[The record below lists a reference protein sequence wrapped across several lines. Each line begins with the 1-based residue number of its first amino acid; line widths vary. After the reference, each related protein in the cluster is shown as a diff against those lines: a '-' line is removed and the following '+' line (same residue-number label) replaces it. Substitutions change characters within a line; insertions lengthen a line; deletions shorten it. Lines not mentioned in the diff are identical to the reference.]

1 MAWWSRTGGLQQQD
15 EPKKSVPKG
24 IWTKCDKCAATL
36 YGPELGE
43 NAGVCMHCGHHLRLP
58 TEARIALMLDDDSF
72 AERDQGLEAS
82 DPLGFRVDGKRY
94 RDQIK
99 ATIKKVGPTDA
110 FRCGSATIGGFPVE
124 VGFFVFEFMG
134 GSMGSV
140 VGEKITRQF
149 ERAIERRVPAVLFS
163 ASGGARMQEG
173 VLSLMQMA
181 KTSAARSRMR
191 EAKVP
196 YISVL
201 LHPTT
206 GGVAA
211 SVAML
216 GDVIVAEPD
225 ALIGFAGPRVIE
237 QTIRQQLPPGFQRS
251 EFLLEHGMVDM
262 VVPRKELKLTIAR
275 MLGWFSGQGMPASAR
290 AGSQGEADAAPD
302 GDRGGAVSGN
312 GTAGNGAHPEPPSA
326 DDIEA
331 EAEELED
338 EGA

>member
-1 MAWWSRTGGLQQQD
+1 MAWWSRTQGLAA

-24 IWTKCDKCAATL
+24 IWIKCERCNATL
-36 YGPELGE
+36 YEADLDA
-43 NAGVCMHCGHHLRLP
+43 NHRMCTSCHHHFRMP
-58 TEARIALMLDDDSF
+58 TEARIAHSVDPGSWQEQDR
-72 AERDQGLEAS
+72 ELES
-82 DPLGFRVDGKRY
+82 GDPLGFRVDGKKY
-94 RDQIK
+94 VDQVK
-99 ATIKKVGPTDA
+99 STTRKVGAGDA
-110 FRCGSATIGGFPVE
+110 YRAGSATIGGIPVE

-140 VGEKITRQF
+140 VGEKITRQL
-149 ERAIERRVPAVLFS
+149 ERALAHRRPAVMFC

-181 KTSAARSRMR
+181 KTSAARSRLR
-191 EAKVP
+191 EARVP

-216 GDVIVAEPD
+216 GDIIVAEPD

-251 EFLLEHGMVDM
+251 EFLLEHGMVDL
-262 VVPRKELKLTIAR
+262 VVSRNDLKATLARTLRWFERGREPERKTGVVTDELHEL
-275 MLGWFSGQGMPASAR
+275 PAT
-290 AGSQGEADAAPD
+290 D
-302 GDRGGAVSGN
+302 
-312 GTAGNGAHPEPPSA
+312 
-326 DDIEA
+326 
-331 EAEELED
+331 
-338 EGA
+338 

>member
-1 MAWWSRTGGLQQQD
+1 MAWWSRTQGLAA

-24 IWTKCDKCAATL
+24 IWIKCERCNATL
-36 YGPELGE
+36 YEADLD
-43 NAGVCMHCGHHLRLP
+43 AADRVCTGCQHHFRMS
-58 TEARIALMLDDDSF
+58 TEARIAHSIDPGTWQEHDR
-72 AERDQGLEAS
+72 ELES
-82 DPLGFRVDGKRY
+82 GDPLGFRVDGKKY
-94 RDQIK
+94 VDQVK
-99 ATIKKVGPTDA
+99 SALKKVGAGDA
-110 FRCGSATIGGFPVE
+110 YRAGTATVGGIGVE

-149 ERAIERRVPAVLFS
+149 ERAVLSRRPAIMFC

-216 GDVIVAEPD
+216 GDIIIAEPD

-251 EFLLEHGMVDM
+251 EFLLEHGMVDL
-262 VVPRKELKLTIAR
+262 VVARKDLKSTLAR
-275 MLGWFSGQGMPASAR
+275 SLRWFERGREPERRTGMLGDVVDLPV
-290 AGSQGEADAAPD
+290 E
-302 GDRGGAVSGN
+302 
-312 GTAGNGAHPEPPSA
+312 
-326 DDIEA
+326 
-331 EAEELED
+331 
-338 EGA
+338 

>member
-1 MAWWSRTGGLQQQD
+1 MAWWSRTQGLAA
-15 EPKKSVPKG
+15 ESKKSVPKG
-24 IWTKCDKCAATL
+24 IWTKCERCSTTL
-36 YGPELGE
+36 YEADLDA
-43 NAGVCMHCGHHLRLP
+43 NFRVCTSCQHHFRMP
-58 TEARIALMLDDDSF
+58 TEARIQMIVDDGQWQELD
-72 AERDQGLEAS
+72 RDLESS

-94 RDQIK
+94 IDQVK
-99 ATIKKVGPTDA
+99 GTARKVGPGDA
-110 FRCGSATIGGFPVE
+110 YRAGTARVGGVALE
-124 VGFFVFEFMG
+124 AGFFAFEFMG

-140 VGEKITRQF
+140 VGEKITRQL
-149 ERAIERRVPAVLFS
+149 ERAVKYRRPAVMFC

-181 KTSAARSRMR
+181 KTSAARSRLR

-216 GDVIVAEPD
+216 GDIIIAEPD

-262 VVPRKELKLTIAR
+262 VVARKDLKRTLERTLR
-275 MLGWFSGQGMPASAR
+275 WFERGLAPERRTGVVIDVEVPAT
-290 AGSQGEADAAPD
+290 D
-302 GDRGGAVSGN
+302 
-312 GTAGNGAHPEPPSA
+312 
-326 DDIEA
+326 
-331 EAEELED
+331 
-338 EGA
+338 

>member
-1 MAWWSRTGGLQQQD
+1 MAWWSRTGGLEV

-24 IWTKCDKCAATL
+24 IWIKCEKCAATL
-36 YGPELGE
+36 YEADLIA
-43 NAGVCMHCGHHLRLP
+43 NLRVCSSCGHHLRMG
-58 TEARIALMLDDDSF
+58 TDERIGMMLD
-72 AERDQGLEAS
+72 AEWVEHDTKLESS
-82 DPLGFRVDGKRY
+82 DPLGFRVDGKKY
-94 RDQIK
+94 ADQIK
-99 ATIKKVGPTDA
+99 TAIKKVGSGDA
-110 FRCGSATIGGFPVE
+110 YRAGTAAIGGIPVE

-149 ERAIERRVPAVLFS
+149 ERAYAHRRPAILFS

-181 KTSAARSRMR
+181 KTSAARSRLR
-191 EAKVP
+191 EARVP
-196 YISVL
+196 YIAVL

-216 GDVIVAEPD
+216 GDVIFAEPD

-251 EFLLEHGMVDM
+251 EFLLEHGMVDA
-262 VVPRKELKLTIAR
+262 VVPRKDIPAYLIRLIR
-275 MLGWFSGQGMPASAR
+275 WFGTDRTPTAS
-290 AGSQGEADAAPD
+290 
-302 GDRGGAVSGN
+302 
-312 GTAGNGAHPEPPSA
+312 TLPPS
-326 DDIEA
+326 
-331 EAEELED
+331 
-338 EGA
+338 

>member
-1 MAWWSRTGGLQQQD
+1 MAWWSRTAGLAA

-24 IWTKCDKCAATL
+24 IWIKCERCNATL
-36 YGPELGE
+36 YEADLD
-43 NAGVCMHCGHHLRLP
+43 AADRVCTGCQHHFRMS
-58 TEARIALMLDDDSF
+58 TEARIAHSIDPGTWQEHDR
-72 AERDQGLEAS
+72 ELES
-82 DPLGFRVDGKRY
+82 GDPLGFRVDGKKY
-94 RDQIK
+94 VDQVK
-99 ATIKKVGPTDA
+99 GALKKVGAGDA
-110 FRCGSATIGGFPVE
+110 YRAGTAAIGGIGVE

-149 ERAIERRVPAVLFS
+149 ERAVLSRRPAIMFC

-216 GDVIVAEPD
+216 GDIIIAEPD

-251 EFLLEHGMVDM
+251 EFLLEHGMVDL
-262 VVPRKELKLTIAR
+262 VVARKDLKSTLAR
-275 MLGWFSGQGMPASAR
+275 SLRWFERGRDPERRTGQLGDVVDQP
-290 AGSQGEADAAPD
+290 
-302 GDRGGAVSGN
+302 
-312 GTAGNGAHPEPPSA
+312 PE
-326 DDIEA
+326 
-331 EAEELED
+331 
-338 EGA
+338 

>member
-1 MAWWSRTGGLQQQD
+1 MAWWSRTQGLAA

-24 IWTKCDKCAATL
+24 IWIKCERCAATL
-36 YGPELGE
+36 YEADLDI
-43 NAGVCMHCGHHLRLP
+43 AHRVCTSCNHHFRLP
-58 TEARIALMLDDDSF
+58 TQMRIEHSVDEGSWEEHDRS
-72 AERDQGLEAS
+72 LES
-82 DPLGFRVDGKRY
+82 TDPLGFRVDGKKY
-94 RDQIK
+94 VDQIK
-99 ATIKKVGPTDA
+99 STAKKVGPGDA
-110 FRCGSATIGGFPVE
+110 YRAGTAAIGGIPVE
-124 VGFFVFEFMG
+124 AGFFVFEFMG

-149 ERAIERRVPAVLFS
+149 ERAVAHRRPAIMFC

-181 KTSAARSRMR
+181 KTSAARSRLR
-191 EAKVP
+191 EARVP

-216 GDVIVAEPD
+216 GDIILAEPD

-251 EFLLEHGMVDM
+251 EFLLEHGMVDHI
-262 VVPRKELKLTIAR
+262 VHRKDLKATLERTLR
-275 MLGWFSGQGMPASAR
+275 WFERGRDPSRQTGQV
-290 AGSQGEADAAPD
+290 
-302 GDRGGAVSGN
+302 GDIVDL
-312 GTAGNGAHPEPPSA
+312 P
-326 DDIEA
+326 IE
-331 EAEELED
+331 
-338 EGA
+338 

>member
-1 MAWWSRTGGLQQQD
+1 MS
-15 EPKKSVPKG
+15 
-24 IWTKCDKCAATL
+24 
-36 YGPELGE
+36 
-43 NAGVCMHCGHHLRLP
+43 
-58 TEARIALMLDDDSF
+58 TEGRIQMIVDDGQWQEYD
-72 AERDQGLEAS
+72 RDLESS
-82 DPLGFRVDGKRY
+82 DPLGFRVDGKKY
-94 RDQIK
+94 IDQLK
-99 ATIKKVGPTDA
+99 TTSRKVGPGDA
-110 FRCGSATIGGFPVE
+110 YRAGTAAVGGIPVE
-124 VGFFVFEFMG
+124 AGFFAFEFMG

-149 ERAIERRVPAVLFS
+149 ERAVVHRRPAVMFC

-181 KTSAARSRMR
+181 KTSAARSRLR
-191 EAKVP
+191 AAKVP

-216 GDVIVAEPD
+216 GDIIIAEPD

-262 VVPRKELKLTIAR
+262 VVARKDLKPMLERTLRWFERGRAPERRTGIATDD
-275 MLGWFSGQGMPASAR
+275 FDVPAT
-290 AGSQGEADAAPD
+290 D
-302 GDRGGAVSGN
+302 
-312 GTAGNGAHPEPPSA
+312 
-326 DDIEA
+326 
-331 EAEELED
+331 
-338 EGA
+338 

>member
-1 MAWWSRTGGLQQQD
+1 
-15 EPKKSVPKG
+15 
-24 IWTKCDKCAATL
+24 
-36 YGPELGE
+36 
-43 NAGVCMHCGHHLRLP
+43 
-58 TEARIALMLDDDSF
+58 
-72 AERDQGLEAS
+72 
-82 DPLGFRVDGKRY
+82 
-94 RDQIK
+94 
-99 ATIKKVGPTDA
+99 
-110 FRCGSATIGGFPVE
+110 
-124 VGFFVFEFMG
+124 
-134 GSMGSV
+134 MGSV

-149 ERAIERRVPAVLFS
+149 ERALAHRRPAIMFC

-181 KTSAARSRMR
+181 KTSAARSRLR

-216 GDVIVAEPD
+216 GDIIIAEPD

-262 VVPRKELKLTIAR
+262 VVSRNDLKQTL
-275 MLGWFSGQGMPASAR
+275 AR
-290 AGSQGEADAAPD
+290 ALRWF
-302 GDRGGAVSGN
+302 DRGR
-312 GTAGNGAHPEPPSA
+312 EPA
-326 DDIEA
+326 RTTGLMGDEVY
-331 EAEELED
+331 ELPATD
-338 EGA
+338 

>member
-1 MAWWSRTGGLQQQD
+1 MAWWSRTGGLQS
-15 EPKKSVPKG
+15 ELPKKSVPKG

-36 YGPELGE
+36 YDPELDE
-43 NAGVCMHCGHHLRLP
+43 HARVCMHCGHHLRMP
-58 TEARIALMLDDDSF
+58 TDGRIVYSLDEGSWVEHDLN
-72 AERDQGLEAS
+72 LESTDA
-82 DPLGFRVDGKRY
+82 LGFRVDGKKY
-94 RDQIK
+94 RDSIK
-99 ATIKKVGPTDA
+99 SAIKKVGPGDA
-110 FRCGSATIGGFPVE
+110 YRAGTASIDGFAVE
-124 VGFFVFEFMG
+124 AGFFVFEFMG

-149 ERAIERRVPAVLFS
+149 ERALEHKRPAVMFC

-181 KTSAARSRMR
+181 KTSAARSRLR
-191 EAKVP
+191 EAHVP

-216 GDVIVAEPD
+216 GDIILAEPD

-262 VVPRKELKLTIAR
+262 VVPRKDMKKTLAR
-275 MLGWFSGQGMPASAR
+275 MLGWF
-290 AGSQGEADAAPD
+290 AGTGVVAAVSPDGPNGAADAAAAE
-302 GDRGGAVSGN
+302 RAV
-312 GTAGNGAHPEPPSA
+312 
-326 DDIEA
+326 A
-331 EAEELED
+331 EARRSAAELELASTDAVVDAAD
-338 EGA
+338 ESDDDLEPV

>member
-1 MAWWSRTGGLQQQD
+1 MAWWSRTQGLAA

-24 IWTKCDKCAATL
+24 IWTKCERCNATL
-36 YGPELGE
+36 YEADLDG
-43 NAGVCMHCGHHLRLP
+43 NDRVCTSCNHHFRMP
-58 TEARIALMLDDDSF
+58 TEGRIAMSIDPGSWQEHD
-72 AERDQGLEAS
+72 RDLES
-82 DPLGFRVDGKRY
+82 GDPLGFRVDGKKY
-94 RDQIK
+94 VDQVK
-99 ATIKKVGPTDA
+99 STTRKVGAGDA
-110 FRCGSATIGGFPVE
+110 YRAGTAAIGGIPVE

-149 ERAIERRVPAVLFS
+149 ERAVAHHRPAIMFC

-191 EAKVP
+191 EARVP

-216 GDVIVAEPD
+216 GDITIAEPE

-251 EFLLEHGMVDM
+251 EFLLEHGMVDL
-262 VVPRKELKLTIAR
+262 VVARKDLKRTLERALRWFERGSEPERRTGTVSDDVLELPQT
-275 MLGWFSGQGMPASAR
+275 
-290 AGSQGEADAAPD
+290 D
-302 GDRGGAVSGN
+302 
-312 GTAGNGAHPEPPSA
+312 
-326 DDIEA
+326 
-331 EAEELED
+331 
-338 EGA
+338 

>member
-1 MAWWSRTGGLQQQD
+1 MICAWPMAWWSRTQGLAA

-24 IWTKCDKCAATL
+24 IWIKCERCATTL
-36 YGPELGE
+36 YEADLD
-43 NAGVCMHCGHHLRLP
+43 AASRVCTSCQHHFRMP
-58 TEARIALMLDDDSF
+58 TETRIEHSLDDGAWQEHD
-72 AERDQGLEAS
+72 RQLES
-82 DPLGFRVDGKRY
+82 TDPLGFRVDGKKY
-94 RDQIK
+94 VDQIK
-99 ATIKKVGPTDA
+99 GTTKKVGPGDA
-110 FRCGSATIGGFPVE
+110 YRAGTAKIGGIECE

-149 ERAIERRVPAVLFS
+149 ERAVAHRRPAVMFC

-173 VLSLMQMA
+173 VLSLIQMA
-181 KTSAARSRMR
+181 KTSAARSRLR
-191 EAKVP
+191 EARVP

-216 GDVIVAEPD
+216 GDIIIAEPD

-251 EFLLEHGMVDM
+251 EFLLEHGMVDQ
-262 VVPRKELKLTIAR
+262 VVQRKDLKATL
-275 MLGWFSGQGMPASAR
+275 AR
-290 AGSQGEADAAPD
+290 ALKWFERGREPD
-302 GDRGGAVSGN
+302 RQTGMVGDIV
-312 GTAGNGAHPEPPSA
+312 
-326 DDIEA
+326 DIPVT
-331 EAEELED
+331 D
-338 EGA
+338 

>member
-1 MAWWSRTGGLQQQD
+1 M
-15 EPKKSVPKG
+15 
-24 IWTKCDKCAATL
+24 
-36 YGPELGE
+36 
-43 NAGVCMHCGHHLRLP
+43 P
-58 TEARIALMLDDDSF
+58 TEGRIQLIVDDGQWQEYD
-72 AERDQGLEAS
+72 RDLES
-82 DPLGFRVDGKRY
+82 GDPLGFRVDGKKY
-94 RDQIK
+94 IDQLK
-99 ATIKKVGPTDA
+99 ATTRKVGPGDA
-110 FRCGSATIGGFPVE
+110 YRAGTAAVGGILVE
-124 VGFFVFEFMG
+124 AGFFAFEFMG

-149 ERAIERRVPAVLFS
+149 ERAVAHRRPAVVFC

-191 EAKVP
+191 EARVP

-211 SVAML
+211 SIAML
-216 GDVIVAEPD
+216 GDIIIAEPD

-262 VVPRKELKLTIAR
+262 VVARKDLKSTLQR
-275 MLGWFSGQGMPASAR
+275 SLRWFERGRAPERRTGVRIDDLDVPAT
-290 AGSQGEADAAPD
+290 D
-302 GDRGGAVSGN
+302 
-312 GTAGNGAHPEPPSA
+312 
-326 DDIEA
+326 
-331 EAEELED
+331 
-338 EGA
+338 